1 MHLFLSEDTTG
12 PYAQLSAEE
21 SRHLV
26 RVLRMGV
33 GDELLLTSGDGVM
46 CRALVSNP
54 DERACEV
61 EIVERMSNYQPRP
74 YHLHVAVAPTKNS
87 ARLEWF
93 VEKAVEIGIDRITP
107 VICDHSERDS
117 QKTDRLEKLALS
129 AMKQSLKALK
139 PTIEKPV
146 KLIDFLN
153 GYDFGN
159 CCRMVCYCAGDERHT
174 LGETYTPGQDAVVL
188 IGPEGDFSER
198 EIKTALEKG
207 FQPVTLGTSRL
218 RTETAALYATAAL
231 DFMNSLE
238 PPRAANTSALSQS
251 QPTPQ
256 QPNPAPG
263 HTQHLP
269 TPNNGTCRHQTT
281 TDTNE

>member
-1 MHLFLSEDTTG
+1 
-12 PYAQLSAEE
+12 
-21 SRHLV
+21 
-26 RVLRMGV
+26 
-33 GDELLLTSGDGVM
+33 
-46 CRALVSNP
+46 
-54 DERACEV
+54 
-61 EIVERMSNYQPRP
+61 
-74 YHLHVAVAPTKNS
+74 
-87 ARLEWF
+87 
-93 VEKAVEIGIDRITP
+93 
-107 VICDHSERDS
+107 
-117 QKTDRLEKLALS
+117 
-129 AMKQSLKALK
+129 MKQSLKALK

-207 FQPVTLGTSRL
+207 FQPVTLGSSRL
-218 RTETAALYATAAL
+218 RTETAALYATTAL
-231 DFMNSLE
+231 DFMNSLV
-238 PPRAANTSALSQS
+238 PPKAANTSALSQS

-269 TPNNGTCRHQTT
+269 TPNNGTCCHQTT